1 MVLAIAAVA
10 ALAWWDARR
19 EAQASLDDF
28 AEEQARLADA
38 LSRVLAER
46 LAIVERDALDG
57 ARDLRPGQ
65 ARAAFRDLDLRR
77 ALPDEPPAPRSP
89 GEIRFRLAR
98 GGGADAVDVGVP
110 VARLVTSLKSA
121 EHPGAVR
128 VLLTPPGADAP
139 LGLDGA
145 PVPPA
150 VARAL
155 EPRGPSVRLPRE
167 LAVSL
172 GLPARVAMAGV
183 ADVDAGA
190 LGSYRIA
197 VVTTARGERER
208 EERASIRPILSVTVA
223 AGLVLVFGGLAVR
236 RRTRELELSH
246 ALELAA
252 RETARDEA
260 LARADK
266 LATLGALATGV
277 AHEVSTP
284 LGVILARAEELSRRA
299 PDDRGR
305 KAADL
310 IVSECGRIDRVV
322 RGMLGLA
329 RGGSP
334 DLVRTAPSRLA
345 GEAAERV
352 SHRFDKAGV
361 ELRVDVGEDVPDVAC
376 DPLLF
381 GQVLVNLLLNAC
393 DACETGGR
401 VDLSVAAAEDVVR
414 FVVVDDGVGIDPDAA
429 ARAAEPFFT
438 TKPEGTGLGLAIAS
452 EIVEH
457 HRGRLA
463 IAPRADGRGTRA
475 VVELPAEAS

>member
-1 MVLAIAAVA
+1 MVLAIAGVA

-46 LAIVERDALDG
+46 LAVVERDALDG
-57 ARDLRPGQ
+57 ARDLQPGQ
-65 ARAAFRDLDLRR
+65 TRPAFRDLELRGAR
-77 ALPDEPPAPRSP
+77 IDDPAPSRGP

-98 GGGADAVDVGVP
+98 GGRGDAVDVGVP

-128 VLLTPPGADAP
+128 VLLTPPGSAGP

-145 PVPPA
+145 PAPVA

-155 EPRGPSVRLPRE
+155 EQRGPSVRLPRD
-167 LAVSL
+167 LATSL
-172 GLPARVAMAGV
+172 GLPARAAMAGV
-183 ADVDAGA
+183 AAIDAGA

-208 EERASIRPILSVTVA
+208 EDRAAMRPILSVAVA

-236 RRTRELELSH
+236 RRTRELELAH

-299 PDDRGR
+299 TDDRGR
-305 KAADL
+305 RSADL
-310 IVSECGRIDRVV
+310 IVTECGRIDRVV

-334 DLVRTAPSRLA
+334 DLAATAPSRLA
-345 GEAAERV
+345 EEAAERV
-352 SHRFDKAGV
+352 AHRFAKAGV
-361 ELRVDVGEDVPDVAC
+361 DLRTDVDARVPDVAC

-381 GQVLVNLLLNAC
+381 GQVLINLLLNAC
-393 DACETGGR
+393 DACEPGGR
-401 VDLSVAAAEDVVR
+401 VELSVSAEGGVVR
-414 FVVVDDGVGIDPDAA
+414 FVIVDDGVGIDPGAA

-475 VVELPAEAS
+475 VVELPAEAP